1 MPKRH
6 IDAIDLAAE
15 REASA
20 LVLHRT
26 TVPRRIGQG
35 KRIQRQRRAHMDGEK
50 RIECRTVKQSFERI
64 WYA

>member
-6 IDAIDLAAE
+6 IDAFDLEAE

-20 LVLHRT
+20 VLAHRRA
-26 TVPRRIGQG
+26 VPRRIGLG
-35 KRIQRQRRAHMDGEK
+35 KGIMKQRRAHADGEK